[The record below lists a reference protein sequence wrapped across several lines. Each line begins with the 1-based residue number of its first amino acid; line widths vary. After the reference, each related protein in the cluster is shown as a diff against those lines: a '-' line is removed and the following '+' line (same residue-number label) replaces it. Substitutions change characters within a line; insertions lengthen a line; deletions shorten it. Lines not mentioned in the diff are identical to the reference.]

1 MAEFI
6 FYVFMDWDDVEVNK
20 YAKKERG
27 EYSTILPNKL
37 GQ

>member
-20 YAKKERG
+20 NPKKERG